1 MIIESHNYITINPPS
16 TKKSKKILFNS
27 LTSNDNNDK
36 GFTFN
41 TQRNFPKAKFLFGK
55 DRKDLEI
62 QVNNN
67 KSKVE
72 LNDLSIHNEKYF
84 KDIIKEKDKE
94 IEELKNELAVL
105 QRKYNKSKQQQNF
118 IANKQG
124 SFNLE
129 TNSNDMFHKNF
140 NSLFKGFNIHSSNGT
155 ITPRIDYK
163 FPSNTPKTTVNGP
176 NSSHKISKLSYDET
190 INMIKPKNDYNNYK
204 SSFESI
210 KKRIKNVL
218 EKYNK
223 GILSKTKDF

>member
-62 QVNNN
+62 LVNNN

-94 IEELKNELAVL
+94 IEELKKELAVL

-140 NSLFKGFNIHSSNGT
+140 NSLFKGFNIHSSNST

-163 FPSNTPKTTVNGP
+163 FPSNTAKTSVNGP
-176 NSSHKISKLSYDET
+176 SSSHKISKLSYDDT

-223 GILSKTKDF
+223 GILSKSKDF

>member
-27 LTSNDNNDK
+27 LTSNDSNDK

-62 QVNNN
+62 VVNNN

-72 LNDLSIHNEKYF
+72 LNDLSIHNEKYY

-105 QRKYNKSKQQQNF
+105 QRKYNKSKQQQNL

-140 NSLFKGFNIHSSNGT
+140 NSLFKGFNIHSSNET

-176 NSSHKISKLSYDET
+176 NSSHKISKLSYDDT

-223 GILSKTKDF
+223 GILSKSKDF

>member
-27 LTSNDNNDK
+27 LTSNENTDK

-41 TQRNFPKAKFLFGK
+41 TQRNFPKTKFLFGK
-55 DRKDLEI
+55 DRKDIEI
-62 QVNNN
+62 LVNNN

-129 TNSNDMFHKNF
+129 TNSNELFHKNF

-163 FPSNTPKTTVNGP
+163 FPSNAPKGLNY
-176 NSSHKISKLSYDET
+176 NSSHKISKLSYDDT
-190 INMIKPKNDYNNYK
+190 ISMAKPKNDYNNYK
-204 SSFESI
+204 ASFENI

-223 GILSKTKDF
+223 GILSKT

>member
-223 GILSKTKDF
+223 GILSKSKDF

>member
-62 QVNNN
+62 LVNNN

-94 IEELKNELAVL
+94 IEELKKELAVL
-105 QRKYNKSKQQQNF
+105 QRKYNKSKQQHNF

-129 TNSNDMFHKNF
+129 TNSNDMFYKNF
-140 NSLFKGFNIHSSNGT
+140 NSLFKGFNIHSSNST

-176 NSSHKISKLSYDET
+176 NSSHKISKLSYDDT

-223 GILSKTKDF
+223 GILSKSKDF

>member
-62 QVNNN
+62 LVNNN

-72 LNDLSIHNEKYF
+72 LNDLSIHNEKYY

-176 NSSHKISKLSYDET
+176 NSSHKISKLSYDDK
-190 INMIKPKNDYNNYK
+190 INMIKQKNDYNNFK
-204 SSFESI
+204 TSFESI